1 MQLSDVALPVFA
13 RHETFHPR
21 YGWFR
26 KAYVAAKSDPRV
38 FASED
43 APVRLGVGKNMVR
56 SIRFWGLAAK
66 VVTEV
71 SDPDASSGRKPSIVV
86 PTRFGE
92 ALFGD
97 GGWDRWMEDPATL
110 WLLHW
115 RMLAQPCR
123 LPVWWLALCDFNAV
137 EFAPEDL
144 SRTVITKLR
153 AVPDWKT
160 PSESAIG
167 KDLSAFMRTYAPTA
181 PLGRES
187 MDDAADCPLREL
199 RLVGRSEATGAHRY
213 KLGPKPTLAS
223 AVATHAVLDW
233 IARSGTTGQTIT
245 LERVVAERGSPAN
258 VFKLSTAD
266 LLAALAPT
274 VEASH
279 SLGLAAPTGVPQL
292 SWTRKAAV
300 VAAEMLSQH
309 FGVIPD
315 DPVAGPQGDEP
326 VVRQDGSG
334 AASPQERQ
342 DVLTRLDSFQAKRS
356 RGPER

>member
-1 MQLSDVALPVFA
+1 MQLSEAAEPVFA

-26 KAYVAAKSDPRV
+26 KAYRAAARDPYV

-71 SDPDASSGRKPSIVV
+71 PDPAAASKRKPSIVV

-97 GGWDRWMEDPATL
+97 GGWDQWMEDPGTL

-137 EFAPEDL
+137 EFELEDL
-144 SRTVITKLR
+144 GRTVLTQLR
-153 AVPDWKT
+153 AVPDWKE
-160 PSESAIG
+160 PSESAVQ
-167 KDLSAFMRTYAPTA
+167 KDLSAFMRTYAPTVRV
-181 PLGRES
+181 GRETL
-187 MDDAADCPLREL
+187 DDAADCPLREL

-233 IARSGTTGQTIT
+233 FARSGLTGQTIT
-245 LERVVAERGSPAN
+245 LERVAAERGSPAD
-258 VFKLSTAD
+258 VFKLSAAD
-266 LLAALAPT
+266 LLAALTPA
-274 VEASH
+274 VEASS
-279 SLGLAAPTGVPQL
+279 SLDVSTPTGVPQL
-292 SWTRKAAV
+292 AWKGDPAA
-300 VAAEMLSQH
+300 VAAELLSHH
-309 FGVIPD
+309 FGLTPE
-315 DPVAGPQGDEP
+315 DPVAGSRGDEP
-326 VVRQDGSG
+326 VDGGNETDDSDE
-334 AASPQERQ
+334 PE
-342 DVLTRLDSFQAKRS
+342 DTLTRLHALQQKRNPG
-356 RGPER
+356 RRR

>member
-1 MQLSDVALPVFA
+1 MQLSEAAEPVFA

-26 KAYVAAKSDPRV
+26 KAYVAATRDPYV

-71 SDPDASSGRKPSIVV
+71 PDPAAVSKRKPSIVV

-92 ALFGD
+92 ALFGE
-97 GGWDRWMEDPATL
+97 GGWDPWMEDPGTL

-137 EFAPEDL
+137 EFELEDL
-144 SRTVITKLR
+144 GRTVLTQLR
-153 AVPDWKT
+153 AVPDWKE
-160 PSESAIG
+160 PSESAVQ
-167 KDLSAFMRTYAPTA
+167 KDLSAFMRTYAPA
-181 PLGRES
+181 VRVGRES
-187 MDDAADCPLREL
+187 LDDAADCPLREL
-199 RLVGRSEATGAHRY
+199 RLVSRSEATGAHRY

-233 IARSGTTGQTIT
+233 VARIEFTGQTIT
-245 LERVVAERGSPAN
+245 LERIAAERGSPASA
-258 VFKLSTAD
+258 FKLSAAD
-266 LLAALAPT
+266 LLVALSPA
-274 VEASH
+274 VEASN
-279 SLGLAAPTGVPQL
+279 SLDLATPTGVPQL
-292 SWTRKAAV
+292 AWKGDPAA
-300 VAAEMLSQH
+300 VAAELLSQH
-309 FGVIPD
+309 FGVTPADAI
-315 DPVAGPQGDEP
+315 AGPGGDEP
-326 VVRQDGSG
+326 VDGVCETSH
-334 AASPQERQ
+334 SDEPE
-342 DVLTRLDSFQAKRS
+342 DPLNRLHTLQQKRNP
-356 RGPER
+356 RRRR

>member
-1 MQLSDVALPVFA
+1 MQLSEAAQPVFA

-26 KAYVAAKSDPRV
+26 KAYVAASRDPYV

-66 VVTEV
+66 VVTETP
-71 SDPDASSGRKPSIVV
+71 DPEAASNRKPNIVV

-97 GGWDRWMEDPATL
+97 GGWDPWMEDPGTL

-137 EFAPEDL
+137 EFELEDL
-144 SRTVITKLR
+144 NRTVMTQLR
-153 AVPDWKT
+153 AVPDWKE
-160 PSESAIG
+160 PSESAVQ
-167 KDLSAFMRTYAPTA
+167 KDLSAFMRTYAPTTRV
-181 PLGRES
+181 GRETL
-187 MDDAADCPLREL
+187 DDAADCPLREL

-223 AVATHAVLDW
+223 AVAAHAVLDW
-233 IARSGTTGQTIT
+233 IARIGLTGQTIT
-245 LERVVAERGSPAN
+245 LERIAAERGSPAS
-258 VFKLSTAD
+258 VFKLSATD
-266 LLAALAPT
+266 LTAALTPA
-274 VEASH
+274 VEASD
-279 SLGLAAPTGVPQL
+279 SLDLATPTGVPQL
-292 SWTRKAAV
+292 SWKGNPSA
-300 VAAEMLSQH
+300 VAAELMSEH
-309 FGVIPD
+309 FGVAPA
-315 DPVAGPQGDEP
+315 DPVAGLRGDEP
-326 VVRQDGSG
+326 SG
-334 AASPQERQ
+334 YVSETADSNEPEDA
-342 DVLTRLDSFQAKRS
+342 LTRLDTLQQKRNP
-356 RGPER
+356 RRRR

>member
-1 MQLSDVALPVFA
+1 MQLSEAAEPVFA

-26 KAYVAAKSDPRV
+26 KAYVAATRDPYV

-71 SDPDASSGRKPSIVV
+71 PDPAAVSKRKPSIVV

-97 GGWDRWMEDPATL
+97 GGWDPWMEDPGTL

-137 EFAPEDL
+137 EFELEDL
-144 SRTVITKLR
+144 GRTVLTQLR
-153 AVPDWKT
+153 AVPDWKE
-160 PSESAIG
+160 PSESAVQ
-167 KDLSAFMRTYAPTA
+167 KDLSAFMRTYAPA
-181 PLGRES
+181 VRVGRETL
-187 MDDAADCPLREL
+187 DDAADCPLREL

-233 IARSGTTGQTIT
+233 VARTGMTGQTVM
-245 LERVVAERGSPAN
+245 LERVVAERGSPAS
-258 VFKLSTAD
+258 VFKLSAAD
-266 LLAALAPT
+266 LLVALTPA
-274 VEASH
+274 VEASN
-279 SLGLAAPTGVPQL
+279 SLDLATPTGVPQL
-292 SWTRKAAV
+292 SWKGDPGAV
-300 VAAEMLSQH
+300 ATEMLSQH
-309 FGVIPD
+309 FGVTPAVA
-315 DPVAGPQGDEP
+315 VAGPGGDEP
-326 VVRQDGSG
+326 VDGVCETSH
-334 AASPQERQ
+334 SDEPE
-342 DVLTRLDSFQAKRS
+342 DPLNRLHTLQQKRNP
-356 RGPER
+356 RRRR

>member
-1 MQLSDVALPVFA
+1 MQLSEAAEPVFA

-26 KAYVAAKSDPRV
+26 KAYVAATRDPYV

-71 SDPDASSGRKPSIVV
+71 PDPAAVSKRKPSIVV

-92 ALFGD
+92 ALFGE
-97 GGWDRWMEDPATL
+97 GGWDPWMEDPGTL

-137 EFAPEDL
+137 EFELEDL
-144 SRTVITKLR
+144 GRTVLTQLR
-153 AVPDWKT
+153 AVPDWKE
-160 PSESAIG
+160 PSESAVQ
-167 KDLSAFMRTYAPTA
+167 KDLSAFMRTYAPVVRV
-181 PLGRES
+181 GRES
-187 MDDAADCPLREL
+187 LDDAADCPLREL

-223 AVATHAVLDW
+223 AIAAHAVLDW
-233 IARSGTTGQTIT
+233 VARTGFTGQTIT
-245 LERVVAERGSPAN
+245 LERVAAERGSPAN
-258 VFKLSTAD
+258 VFKLSAAD
-266 LLAALAPT
+266 LLVALTPA
-274 VEASH
+274 VEASS
-279 SLGLAAPTGVPQL
+279 SLDLATPTGVPQL
-292 SWTRKAAV
+292 SWKGDPAV
-300 VAAEMLSQH
+300 IAAEQLSRH
-309 FGVIPD
+309 YRVVPEC
-315 DPVAGPQGDEP
+315 PTAGSSGDKP
-326 VVRQDGSG
+326 
-334 AASPQERQ
+334 AERIDESNFRDATE
-342 DVLTRLDSFQAKRS
+342 DVLTRLDSFQAKRDGGS
-356 RGPER
+356 GR